1 MTTSTFYPFQTA
13 TTTYQAP
20 YNAQAQQYAA
30 KSHLVVDEGESGK
43 GSIIYDLQ
51 GKLTGNRWLRH
62 PLKVVID
69 ADENEF
75 VISEPQTHIHAA
87 GATTDEAESEFR
99 RIFAGYLDILSQ
111 QEATLSPKLRKQLNY
126 LRSMITEL

>member
-1 MTTSTFYPFQTA
+1 MTSVTLYLFQTA
-13 TTTYQAP
+13 ATPYQPP
-20 YNAQAQQYAA
+20 YYGQAQQFAP
-30 KSHLVVDEGESGK
+30 KSTIVIDEGESGK

-51 GKLTGNRWLRH
+51 GKLINSRWLRQ

-87 GATTDEAESEFR
+87 GETIAEAESEFR

-111 QEATLSPKLRKQLNY
+111 QEDKLSLKLRKQLNY
-126 LRSMITEL
+126 LRSLIMEL